1 MVEEELQQFEKV
13 GAAGLGGL
21 LLACGL
27 HCLQMHRER
36 WQLKTNASAHLG
48 LRLPA
53 CCCAGP
59 HDGAAAACC

>member
-27 HCLQMHRER
+27 PPCKCTGNAGF
-36 WQLKTNASAHLG
+36 KTNASAHLG
-48 LRLPA
+48 LRPPA
-53 CCCAGP
+53 CCGAGP
-59 HDGAAAACC
+59 HD